1 MAINIARRKFI
12 AALGGTAFAW
22 PLAVRAQQPGKL
34 PTIGFMSSDVSSFT
48 PFAAAFTERLTQLG
62 WAEGRTIAIEY
73 RWSEGRPERVAEIA
87 AEFARQKVDIIV
99 TYGGAVTALKQQ
111 QRPSPSSLQSRLIRL
126 AVASSTSVAKIRAGV
141 FARAW

>member
-1 MAINIARRKFI
+1 LARVTPAGGSDGDQYRKTEIHSCFRRHSI
-12 AALGGTAFAW
+12 RVAA
-22 PLAVRAQQPGKL
+22 AVRAQQPGKL

-111 QRPSPSSLQSRLIRL
+111 QRPSHRLCNRD
-126 AVASSTSVAKIRAGV
+126 
-141 FARAW
+141 